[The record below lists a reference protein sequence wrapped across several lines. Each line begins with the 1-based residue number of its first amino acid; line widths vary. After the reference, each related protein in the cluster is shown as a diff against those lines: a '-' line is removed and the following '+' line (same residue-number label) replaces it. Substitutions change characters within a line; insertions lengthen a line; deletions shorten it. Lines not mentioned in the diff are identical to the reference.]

1 MLEAELT
8 KQLRDF
14 RLNVSFSAEG
24 GSTLVLV
31 GESGAGKSTILN
43 MLAGL
48 VPPDQGRIVLDGT
61 TLFNGDP
68 RAAVPADLRPIG
80 YVFQDYALFPH
91 LSVLENV
98 AFGLRAQGE
107 SGRGI
112 RLRVLE
118 TLEQLGI
125 AALAPSRPAKLSG
138 GQQQRVALARALVL
152 EPRLLLLDEPLSA
165 LDLATRQQVRTEL
178 RRILANLSCITVL
191 VTHNPFEAMIFGT
204 QIAVVDRGR
213 IVQIGRREDL
223 LRHPRSPY
231 VAGLM
236 GVNLFQGKVAERDPT
251 GLARVETPEGVLYV
265 IAGDTTGEIFVAV
278 DPTEVTIHT
287 SPPTGSAQNVFAGH
301 IVELVPEPPFG
312 ERVRVVL
319 DGKPPL
325 VAYVTARAVQ
335 SLNLHE
341 AMDVYASF
349 KATAASVYG
358 SEIDQLHHR
367 YRDAENRYGQDP
379 APGS

>member
-14 RLNVSFSAEG
+14 RLAVSFAAEE

-48 VPPDQGRIVLDGT
+48 LHADMGRIVLDGV
-61 TLFNGDP
+61 TLYSGEQ
-68 RAAVPADLRPIG
+68 RIAIPADQRPIG
-80 YVFQDYALFPH
+80 YMFQDYALFPH
-91 LSVLENV
+91 LSVFDNV
-98 AFGLRAQGE
+98 AFGLHARGE
-107 SGRGI
+107 VDRGI
-112 RLRVLE
+112 RPRVLE
-118 TLEQLGI
+118 ALDQLGI
-125 AALAPSRPAKLSG
+125 APLAKSRPTRLSG

-178 RRILANLSCITVL
+178 RRILAGLSCTTL
-191 VTHNPFEAMIFGT
+191 FVTHSPFEAMVFGE
-204 QIAVVDRGR
+204 QIAVVERGR
-213 IVQIGRREDL
+213 IAQIGRREDL

-236 GVNLFQGKVAERDPT
+236 GVNLFRGRVAARDST
-251 GLARVETPEGVLYV
+251 GLARVETADGVLKV
-265 IAGDTTGEIFVAV
+265 IADARMNEIFVAV

-287 SPPTGSAQNVFAGH
+287 TPPVGSAQNVFAGR

-312 ERVRVVL
+312 ERIRVVL
-319 DGKPPL
+319 DTKPPL
-325 VAYVTARAVQ
+325 VAQITARAMQ
-335 SLNLHE
+335 SLNLRE

-349 KATAASVYG
+349 KATAVNVYG
-358 SEIDQLHHR
+358 
-367 YRDAENRYGQDP
+367 
-379 APGS
+379 